1 MNKKLIAST
10 AALLTV
16 MTLISNTSAAAPV
29 PQTAGQERVYALAS
43 VSKVY
48 VTTAIMQLKDRGL
61 INIDAPIT
69 DYIPEFTMA
78 DERYKDITVRM
89 LMNHTS
95 GIMGST
101 LRNEFLFGDN
111 DKSKYDHLLENL
123 KTQTLKADPGAYA
136 AYCNDGFTLLE
147 LIVERVSGMEF
158 TSYIE
163 ENIAVPLN
171 LTQTGTAINADT
183 LGTQV
188 NIYSGGLNYDY
199 EYCMALG
206 SGGVYAT
213 ASDVANFGASFWT
226 GNDVLLSEESKD
238 EMGTMWN
245 EDAYD
250 NYMDTCGLGWD
261 YAEQIQYEQAGVHVV
276 GKGGDLQTMHSFLLV
291 APDNDISVCVLVSG
305 GSSTLASLMCQNL
318 LDIALEEQGIVVDPI
333 EMPDVQTV
341 DIIPEEYGQYEGY
354 YTMYGSLANVT
365 IDDKLTITAYLAN
378 GRTTVKKYMYT
389 EDRNF
394 VEVDLNGNI
403 KPNITLIDFREENGK
418 VYITSDA
425 YNDYPDIGTTFE
437 RSYLAEKLEEN
448 NISPEVQTAW
458 NSYDGMG
465 AALFSDAYSS
475 CGYDLPFVQISL
487 MEEVPGY
494 IMVSMSTGSRLL
506 KIVDETHAVHFTTM
520 PSSSNRDLADMTIN
534 PDGTI
539 DTSLG
544 QSFLPLQEIPE
555 LTKNITEISLTTE
568 KAAWYRIGEDIAY
581 DVINV
586 DRSENS
592 TIYVYNKFFEIVY
605 TTHYTGADDIINLPE
620 DGYIVFLGDTGD
632 IMTIN

>member
-10 AALLTV
+10 AAILTLTAV
-16 MTLISNTSAAAPV
+16 VNTTAAAPQM
-29 PQTAGQERVYALAS
+29 QTADQERVYALAS

-48 VTTAIMQLKDRGL
+48 VTTAIMQLKDQGK
-61 INIDAPIT
+61 IDIDAPVT

-95 GIMGST
+95 GIMGSN

-111 DKSKYDHLLENL
+111 DKDKYDYLLENL

-147 LIVERVSGMEF
+147 IIVERVSGMDF

-163 ENIAVPLN
+163 ENIAAPLN
-171 LTQTGTAINADT
+171 LTQTGTALNADE
-183 LGTQV
+183 LGTLV
-188 NIYSGGLNYDY
+188 DIYSNGLNYDY

-245 EDAYD
+245 EDAYE

-276 GKGGDLQTMHSFLLV
+276 GKGGDLQTMHSFLAV
-291 APDNDISVCVLVSG
+291 APDNDISVCVLMSG

-318 LDIALEEQGIVVDPI
+318 MDIALEEQGIVVDPI

-341 DIIPEEYGQYEGY
+341 DVIPEEFGQYEGY
-354 YTMYGSLANVT
+354 YTMYGTLANVA
-365 IDDKLTITAYLAN
+365 IDDVLTITVYTAN
-378 GRTTVKKYMYT
+378 GRTTEKKYMYT
-389 EDRNF
+389 EDGNF
-394 VEVDLNGNI
+394 VEVDNNGNI
-403 KPNITLIDFREENGK
+403 KPNINLIDFREENGK
-418 VYITSDA
+418 VYITQNAYEDYSDL
-425 YNDYPDIGTTFE
+425 GTTLD

-448 NISPEVQTAW
+448 PLSPEVQAAW
-458 NSYDGMG
+458 DSYDGMG
-465 AALFSDAYSS
+465 AALINNAYSS
-475 CGYDLPFVQISL
+475 GYYDIPFVQISL

-494 IMVSMSTGSRLL
+494 VMAYMRYGARLL
-506 KIVDETHAVHFTTM
+506 KIEDETHAVHFATM
-520 PSSSNRDLADMTIN
+520 PSSSNRDLVDLTIN

-539 DTSLG
+539 DTTMG
-544 QSFLPLQEIPE
+544 QSFIPFQEIPE
-555 LTKNITEISLTTE
+555 LNTTEIELNSDQ
-568 KAAWYRIGEDIAY
+568 AQWYRIGDDIAY
-581 DVINV
+581 DVITV
-586 DRSENS
+586 DRPENS
-592 TIYVYNKFFEIVY
+592 NIYVYNKFLEIVY
-605 TTHYTGADDIINLPE
+605 TTHYTGAGEEINLPE
-620 DGYIVFLGDTGD
+620 GGFIVFLGETGD
-632 IMTIN
+632 SMTIN

>member
-10 AALLTV
+10 AAILTLTAV
-16 MTLISNTSAAAPV
+16 VNTTAAAPQM
-29 PQTAGQERVYALAS
+29 QTADQERVYALAS

-48 VTTAIMQLKDRGL
+48 VTTAIMQLKDQGK
-61 INIDAPIT
+61 IDIDAPVT

-95 GIMGST
+95 GIMGSN

-111 DKSKYDHLLENL
+111 DKDKYDYLLENL

-147 LIVERVSGMEF
+147 IIVERVSGMDF

-163 ENIAVPLN
+163 ENIAAPLN
-171 LTQTGTAINADT
+171 LTQTGTALNADE
-183 LGTQV
+183 LGTLV
-188 NIYSGGLNYDY
+188 DIYSNGLNYDY

-245 EDAYD
+245 EDAYE

-276 GKGGDLQTMHSFLLV
+276 GKGGDLQTMHSFLAV
-291 APDNDISVCVLVSG
+291 APDNDISVCVLMSG

-318 LDIALEEQGIVVDPI
+318 MDIALEEQGIVVDPI

-341 DIIPEEYGQYEGY
+341 DVIPEEFGQYEGY
-354 YTMYGSLANVT
+354 YTMYGTLANVA
-365 IDDKLTITAYLAN
+365 IDDVLTITVYTAN
-378 GRTTVKKYMYT
+378 GRTTEKKYMYT
-389 EDRNF
+389 EDGNF
-394 VEVDLNGNI
+394 VEVDNNGNI
-403 KPNITLIDFREENGK
+403 KPNINLIDFREENGK
-418 VYITSDA
+418 VYITQNAYEDYSDL
-425 YNDYPDIGTTFE
+425 GTTLD

-448 NISPEVQTAW
+448 PLSPEVQAAW
-458 NSYDGMG
+458 DSYDGMG
-465 AALFSDAYSS
+465 AALINNAYSS
-475 CGYDLPFVQISL
+475 GYYDIPFVQISL

-494 IMVSMSTGSRLL
+494 VMAYMRYGARLL
-506 KIVDETHAVHFTTM
+506 KIEDETHAVHFATM
-520 PSSSNRDLADMTIN
+520 PSSSNRDLVDLTIN

-539 DTSLG
+539 DTTMG
-544 QSFLPLQEIPE
+544 QSFIPFQEIPE
-555 LTKNITEISLTTE
+555 LNTTEIELNSDQ
-568 KAAWYRIGEDIAY
+568 AQWYRIGDDIAY
-581 DVINV
+581 DVITV
-586 DRSENS
+586 DRPENS
-592 TIYVYNKFFEIVY
+592 NIYVYNKFLEIVY
-605 TTHYTGADDIINLPE
+605 TTHYTGAGEEINLPE
-620 DGYIVFLGDTGD
+620 GGFIVFLGETGD
-632 IMTIN
+632 TMTIN

>member
-10 AALLTV
+10 AAILTLTAV
-16 MTLISNTSAAAPV
+16 VNTTAAAPQM
-29 PQTAGQERVYALAS
+29 QTADQERVYALAS

-48 VTTAIMQLKDRGL
+48 VTTAIMQLKDQGK
-61 INIDAPIT
+61 IDIDAPVT

-95 GIMGST
+95 GIMGSN

-111 DKSKYDHLLENL
+111 DKDKYDYLLENL

-147 LIVERVSGMEF
+147 IIVERVSGMDF

-163 ENIAVPLN
+163 ENIAAPLN
-171 LTQTGTAINADT
+171 LTQTGTALNADE
-183 LGTQV
+183 LGTLV
-188 NIYSGGLNYDY
+188 DIYSNGLNYDY

-245 EDAYD
+245 EDAYE

-276 GKGGDLQTMHSFLLV
+276 GKGGDLQTMHSFLAV
-291 APDNDISVCVLVSG
+291 APDNDISVCVLMSG

-318 LDIALEEQGIVVDPI
+318 MDIALEEQGIVVDPI

-341 DIIPEEYGQYEGY
+341 DAIPEEYGQYEGY
-354 YTMYGSLANVT
+354 YTMNGSLANVT
-365 IDDKLTITAYLAN
+365 IDDKLTITAYTAN
-378 GRTTVKKYMYT
+378 GRTTEKKYMYT
-389 EDRNF
+389 EDGNF
-394 VEVDLNGNI
+394 VEVDNNGNI
-403 KPNITLIDFREENGK
+403 KPNINLIDFREENGK
-418 VYITSDA
+418 VYITQNAYEDYSDL
-425 YNDYPDIGTTFE
+425 GTTLD

-448 NISPEVQTAW
+448 PLSPEVQAAW
-458 NSYDGMG
+458 DSYDGMG
-465 AALFSDAYSS
+465 AALINNAYSS
-475 CGYDLPFVQISL
+475 GYYDIPFVQISL

-494 IMVSMSTGSRLL
+494 VMAYMRYGARLL
-506 KIVDETHAVHFTTM
+506 KIEDETHAVHFATM
-520 PSSSNRDLADMTIN
+520 PSSSNRDLVDLTIN

-539 DTSLG
+539 DTTMG
-544 QSFLPLQEIPE
+544 QSFIPFQEIPE
-555 LTKNITEISLTTE
+555 LNTTEIELNSDQ
-568 KAAWYRIGEDIAY
+568 AQWYRIGDDIAY
-581 DVINV
+581 DVITV
-586 DRSENS
+586 DRPENS
-592 TIYVYNKFFEIVY
+592 NIYVYNKFLEIVY
-605 TTHYTGADDIINLPE
+605 TTHYTGAGEEINLPE
-620 DGYIVFLGDTGD
+620 GGFIVFLGETGD
-632 IMTIN
+632 SMTIN

>member
-1 MNKKLIAST
+1 MKKKLIATT

-16 MTLISNTSAAAPV
+16 MMLISNTSVAAPV
-29 PQTAGQERVYALAS
+29 PQTADEERVYALAS

-61 INIDAPIT
+61 IDIDAPVT
-69 DYIPEFTMA
+69 DYISEFTMA
-78 DERYKDITVRM
+78 DGRYKDITVRM

-111 DKSKYDHLLENL
+111 DKDKYDYLLENL

-147 LIVERVSGMEF
+147 IIVERVSGMDF

-163 ENIAVPLN
+163 ENIAAPLN
-171 LTQTGTAINADT
+171 LTQTGTALNADE
-183 LGTQV
+183 LGTLV
-188 NIYSGGLNYDY
+188 DIYSNGLNYDY

-238 EMGTMWN
+238 EMGTMWT
-245 EDAYD
+245 EDAYE

-261 YAEQIQYEQAGVHVV
+261 FAEQIQYEQAGVHVV

-305 GSSTLASLMCQNL
+305 GSSTLASLLCQNL
-318 LDIALEEQGIVVDPI
+318 LDIALEEQGIVVDHI

-341 DIIPEEYGQYEGY
+341 DTIPEEYGQYEGY
-354 YTMYGSLANVT
+354 YTMNGSLANVT
-365 IDDKLTITAYLAN
+365 IDDKLTITAYTAN

-389 EDRNF
+389 EDGNF
-394 VEVDLNGNI
+394 VEVDVNGNI
-403 KPNITLIDFREENGK
+403 KPNITIIDFREENGK
-418 VYITSDA
+418 VYITSEA
-425 YNDYPDIGTTFE
+425 YNDYPDIGMFLD

-448 NISPEVQTAW
+448 NISPEVQAAW
-458 NSYDGMG
+458 DSYDGMG
-465 AALFSDAYSS
+465 AALINNAYSS
-475 CGYDLPFVQISL
+475 GYYDIPFVQISL

-494 IMVSMSTGSRLL
+494 VMAYMSYGARLL
-506 KIVDETHAVHFTTM
+506 KIEDETHAVHFATM
-520 PSSSNRDLADMTIN
+520 PCSNNRDLVDLTIN

-539 DTSLG
+539 DTTLG
-544 QSFLPLQEIPE
+544 QSFLPLREIPE
-555 LTKNITEISLTTE
+555 LTKDITEIGLTTE
-568 KAAWYRIGEDIAY
+568 HAAWYRIGEDMAY

-586 DRSENS
+586 DRPENS

-620 DGYIVFLGDTGD
+620 DGFIIFLGETGD

>member
-10 AALLTV
+10 AAILTLTAV
-16 MTLISNTSAAAPV
+16 VNTTAAAPQM
-29 PQTAGQERVYALAS
+29 QTADQERVYALAS

-48 VTTAIMQLKDRGL
+48 VTTAIMQLKDQGK
-61 INIDAPIT
+61 IDIDAPVT

-95 GIMGST
+95 GIMGSN

-111 DKSKYDHLLENL
+111 DKDKYDYLLENL

-147 LIVERVSGMEF
+147 IIVERVSGMDF

-163 ENIAVPLN
+163 ENIAAPLN
-171 LTQTGTAINADT
+171 LTQTGTALNADE
-183 LGTQV
+183 LGTLV
-188 NIYSGGLNYDY
+188 DIYSNGLNYDY

-245 EDAYD
+245 EDAYE

-276 GKGGDLQTMHSFLLV
+276 GKGGDLQTMHSFLAV
-291 APDNDISVCVLVSG
+291 APDNDISVCVLMSG

-318 LDIALEEQGIVVDPI
+318 MDIALEEQGIVVDPI

-341 DIIPEEYGQYEGY
+341 DAIPEEFEQYEGY
-354 YTMYGSLANVT
+354 YTMYGTLANVA
-365 IDDKLTITAYLAN
+365 IDDVLTITVYTAN
-378 GRTTVKKYMYT
+378 GRTTEKKYMYT
-389 EDRNF
+389 EDGNF
-394 VEVDLNGNI
+394 VEVDNNGNI
-403 KPNITLIDFREENGK
+403 KPNINLIDFREENGK
-418 VYITSDA
+418 VYITQNAYEDYSDL
-425 YNDYPDIGTTFE
+425 GTTLD

-448 NISPEVQTAW
+448 PLSPEVQAAW
-458 NSYDGMG
+458 DSYDGMG
-465 AALFSDAYSS
+465 AALINNAYSS
-475 CGYDLPFVQISL
+475 GYYDIPFVQISL

-494 IMVSMSTGSRLL
+494 VMAYMRYGARLL
-506 KIVDETHAVHFTTM
+506 KIEDETHAVHFATM
-520 PSSSNRDLADMTIN
+520 PSSSNRDLVDLTIN

-539 DTSLG
+539 DTTMG
-544 QSFLPLQEIPE
+544 QSFIPFQEIPE
-555 LTKNITEISLTTE
+555 LNTTEIELNSDQ
-568 KAAWYRIGEDIAY
+568 AQWYRIGDDIAY
-581 DVINV
+581 DVITV
-586 DRSENS
+586 DRPENS
-592 TIYVYNKFFEIVY
+592 NIYVYNKFLEIVY
-605 TTHYTGADDIINLPE
+605 TTHYTGAGEEINLPE
-620 DGYIVFLGDTGD
+620 GGFIVFLGETGD
-632 IMTIN
+632 SMTIN

>member
-10 AALLTV
+10 ASLLTV

-29 PQTAGQERVYALAS
+29 PQTIGEERVYALAS

-111 DKSKYDHLLENL
+111 DKSKYDYLLENL

-147 LIVERVSGMEF
+147 IIVERVSGMDF

-163 ENIAVPLN
+163 ENIADPLN

-199 EYCMALG
+199 EYCLALG
-206 SGGVYAT
+206 SGGMYAA

-238 EMGTMWN
+238 EMGTMWT
-245 EDAYD
+245 EDAYE
-250 NYMDTCGLGWD
+250 NYMDPCGLGWD
-261 YAEQIQYEQAGVHVV
+261 FAEQIQYEQAGVHVV
-276 GKGGDLQTMHSFLLV
+276 GKGGDVQTMHSFLLV
-291 APDNDISVCVLVSG
+291 APDNDISVCVLTSG
-305 GSSTLASLMCQNL
+305 GTSTLAALMCQNL
-318 LDIALEEQGIVVDPI
+318 LDIALDEQGIVVDPI

-341 DIIPEEYGQYEGY
+341 DTIPEEYRQYEGY
-354 YTMYGSLANVT
+354 YTMNGSLANVT
-365 IDDKLTITAYLAN
+365 IDDKLTITAYTAN

-389 EDRNF
+389 EDGNF

-403 KPNITLIDFREENGK
+403 KPNITIIGFREENRK
-418 VYITSDA
+418 VYVTSEN
-425 YNDYPDIGTTFE
+425 YNDLPDIGTTLD

-448 NISPEVQTAW
+448 NLSPEVQAVW

-465 AALFSDAYSS
+465 AAIFSDAYSS
-475 CGYDLPFVQISL
+475 GGYDIPFVQISL

-494 IMVSMSTGSRLL
+494 VMAYMSSGARLL
-506 KIVDETHAVHFTTM
+506 KIEDETHAVHFASM
-520 PSSSNRDLADMTIN
+520 PSSSNRDLLDLTIN
-534 PDGTI
+534 PDGTVY
-539 DTSLG
+539 SSMG
-544 QSFLPLQEIPE
+544 QSFIPFQEIPE
-555 LTKNITEISLTTE
+555 LTKDITEISLATE
-568 KAAWYRIGEDIAY
+568 QAAWYRIGENMAY
-581 DVINV
+581 DVISV
-586 DRSENS
+586 DRPEDSA
-592 TIYVYNKFFEIVY
+592 IYVYNKFFEIVY

-620 DGYIVFLGDTGD
+620 DGFIVFLGESGDT
-632 IMTIN
+632 ITIK

>member
-10 AALLTV
+10 AAILTLTAV
-16 MTLISNTSAAAPV
+16 VNTTAAAPQM
-29 PQTAGQERVYALAS
+29 QTADQERVYALAS

-48 VTTAIMQLKDRGL
+48 VTTAIMQLKDQGK
-61 INIDAPIT
+61 IDIDAPVT

-111 DKSKYDHLLENL
+111 DKDKYDYLLENL

-147 LIVERVSGMEF
+147 IIVERVSGMDF

-163 ENIAVPLN
+163 ENIAAPLN
-171 LTQTGTAINADT
+171 LTQTGTALNADE
-183 LGTQV
+183 LGTLV
-188 NIYSGGLNYDY
+188 DIYSNGLNYDY

-276 GKGGDLQTMHSFLLV
+276 GKGGDLQTMHSFLAV
-291 APDNDISVCVLVSG
+291 APDNDISVCVLMSG

-318 LDIALEEQGIVVDPI
+318 MDIALEEQGIVVDSI

-341 DIIPEEYGQYEGY
+341 DTIPEEYGQYEGY
-354 YTMYGSLANVT
+354 YTMNGSLANVT
-365 IDDKLTITAYLAN
+365 IDDKLTITAYTAN

-389 EDRNF
+389 EDGNF
-394 VEVDLNGNI
+394 VEVDVNGNI
-403 KPNITLIDFREENGK
+403 KPNINLIDFREENGK
-418 VYITSDA
+418 VYITQNAYEDYSD
-425 YNDYPDIGTTFE
+425 PGTTLD

-448 NISPEVQTAW
+448 NISPEVQAAW
-458 NSYDGMG
+458 DSYDGMG
-465 AALFSDAYSS
+465 AALINNAYSS
-475 CGYDLPFVQISL
+475 GHYDIPFVQISL

-494 IMVSMSTGSRLL
+494 VMAYMRSGARLL
-506 KIVDETHAVHFTTM
+506 KIEDETHAVHFATM
-520 PSSSNRDLADMTIN
+520 PGSSNRDLLDLTIN

-539 DTSLG
+539 DTTMG
-544 QSFLPLQEIPE
+544 QSFIPFQEIPE
-555 LTKNITEISLTTE
+555 LNTTEIELNSDQ
-568 KAAWYRIGEDIAY
+568 AQWYRIGDDIAY
-581 DVINV
+581 DVITV
-586 DRSENS
+586 DRPENS
-592 TIYVYNKFFEIVY
+592 NIYVYNKFLEIVY
-605 TTHYTGADDIINLPE
+605 TTHYTGAGEEINLPE
-620 DGYIVFLGDTGD
+620 GGFIVFLGETGD
-632 IMTIN
+632 SMTIN